1 LSAEELE
8 RAAQRLLVCEAS
20 DWFWWFGDYNP
31 AHAVTAFDRL
41 YRRNLTELYRLLKL
55 QPPAELL
62 QPISAGGGEPEAG
75 GAMRRSN

>member
-1 LSAEELE
+1 LSGPELE
-8 RAAQRLLVCEAS
+8 RAGQRLMVCEAS

-31 AHAVTAFDRL
+31 AHSVSNFDRL

-55 QPPAELL
+55 QPPVELL
-62 QPISAGGGEPEAG
+62 QPISLGGGTPEAG